1 MVKII
6 LIIQISFRKSK
17 LKFFR
22 WIVTSKLCFN
32 PNRSLAFW
40 WWQLLFLSRCFDA
53 LKTQWGFIVTENGET
68 DEKKKVCQRIN
79 SLMTVSG
86 LSPPKPTCPTS
97 VDRCGA
103 RRRGDVGHV
112 GFEGLFSLISL
123 CPEFELFLQN
133 GLKESPISV
142 FISRWTKIVYI
153 MRQHIRK
160 SIALGDGY

>member
-17 LKFFR
+17 LKFFC

-53 LKTQWGFIVTENGET
+53 LKTQWGFIVTESGET

-86 LSPPKPTCPTS
+86 LSPLN
-97 VDRCGA
+97 
-103 RRRGDVGHV
+103 RRAPRRSTDVGHV
-112 GFEGLFSLISL
+112 GEATWGTLVLRVCS
-123 CPEFELFLQN
+123 PWFLYVPNLNCFCKTPWRNPQ
-133 GLKESPISV
+133 
-142 FISRWTKIVYI
+142 
-153 MRQHIRK
+153 
-160 SIALGDGY
+160 